1 MAWSTSNISAA
12 GLDQLLNGTFYAT
25 NAGTSYAADTI
36 DVALYNNSVTPD
48 KNATLVNNTFNG
60 GTWTG
65 NELTSA
71 GQWAAGGVALGS
83 KTHTFG
89 TGTAQLSAANT
100 ASGNA
105 ATLTGVFGD
114 VVYDATLTLKYL
126 YCWNYFG
133 GSQSVT
139 AGTFT
144 VVWSGSGILQY
155 TLT

>member
-1 MAWSTSNISAA
+1 VAWSTSNISAA

-25 NAGTSYAADTI
+25 NAGTSYAADSI
-36 DVALYNNSVTPD
+36 LVALYNNSVTPN
-48 KNATLVNNTFNG
+48 KNDTLANNQYAT
-60 GTWTG
+60 GTWSG

-89 TGTAQLSAANT
+89 SGTVQISAANT

-105 ATLTGVFGD
+105 ATLTAVFGCL
-114 VVYDATLTLKYL
+114 VYDNTLTAKYA

-144 VVWSGSGILQY
+144 VVWSGSGILQF
-155 TLT
+155 TIT